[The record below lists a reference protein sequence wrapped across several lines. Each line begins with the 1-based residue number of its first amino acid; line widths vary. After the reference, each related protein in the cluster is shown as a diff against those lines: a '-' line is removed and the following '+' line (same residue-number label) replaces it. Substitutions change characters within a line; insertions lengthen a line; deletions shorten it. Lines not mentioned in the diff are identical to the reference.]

1 KKIMYEKDEIL
12 AEADKL
18 SQRIQSLDTVKEYQA
33 IEQQIHQNKNIETR
47 MKDLKKTQKQSV
59 NLQNYGKQQALRQS
73 EDKIQDIEQNL
84 NIITIVEEYREIQ
97 TEANDLFK
105 MMISTMS
112 NLINENQKDKD

>member
-1 KKIMYEKDEIL
+1 MYEKDEIL

-33 IEQQIHQNKNIETR
+33 IEQQIHHNKNIETR

-59 NLQNYGKQQALRQS
+59 NLQNYGKHQALRQS

-84 NIITIVEEYREIQ
+84 NIIPIVEEFRESQ
-97 TEANDLFK
+97 AEANDLLQ

-112 NLINENQKDKD
+112 NRLNEIQQDKD

>member
-1 KKIMYEKDEIL
+1 MYEKDEIL

-73 EDKIQDIEQNL
+73 EDKIQDIEQNI
-84 NIITIVEEYREIQ
+84 NVIPIVEEFRESQ
-97 TEANDLFK
+97 AEANDLLQ

-112 NLINENQKDKD
+112 NRLNEIQQDKD